1 VSRRAGKLFYQGAT
15 LFSAQAERLIHRAL
29 SNEEET
35 VLSESSAIKKFV
47 QVTKSDTLTI
57 EQILLPTTAIGATC
71 DLNLR
76 KGEVEETI
84 IIRNAER
91 NFGEAELPSLL
102 GAREDH
108 LIDAL

>member
-15 LFSAQAERLIHRAL
+15 LFSAQAERLVHRAL
-29 SNEEET
+29 SNEEES
-35 VLSESSAIKKFV
+35 VLSEPSAIKKFV
-47 QVTKSDTLTI
+47 QVAKSDALTI
-57 EQILLPTTAIGATC
+57 EQILLTAAAIGATC
-71 DLNLR
+71 DFNLR
-76 KGEVEETI
+76 EREVEESV

>member
-15 LFSAQAERLIHRAL
+15 LFSAQAERLIHRTL
-29 SNEEET
+29 SNKEESI
-35 VLSESSAIKKFV
+35 LSEPSAVKEFV
-47 QVTKSDTLTI
+47 QVAQSDALAI
-57 EQILLPTTAIGATC
+57 EQVLLTTTAIGTTC

-76 KGEVEETI
+76 EGEVEETI

-91 NFGEAELPSLL
+91 NFGEAELASLL
-102 GAREDH
+102 GAGEDH